1 MWKGREKETAFYGGI
16 CFFKVYWY
24 AILQYFDQDSLG
36 LSIFYVLIVTFFLSS
51 FRHEN
56 VISKVLTGKT
66 RNIARK
72 ELEMKFLE
80 MCFLFLNADK

>member
-36 LSIFYVLIVTFFLSS
+36 LSIFYVLIVTFFYQ
-51 FRHEN
+51 
-56 VISKVLTGKT
+56 VLD
-66 RNIARK
+66 
-72 ELEMKFLE
+72 MK
-80 MCFLFLNADK
+80 M